1 MVEDLKQLKDD
12 VWVSNVGNIYRIDTD
27 GEKIE
32 KSYQVA
38 NGEKMFFHKLYPHKV
53 AYAVAKLFLNFDK
66 TTQRV
71 EFIDNDKT
79 NCNVTNLKLV
89 DRYSNE
95 LYKNVQTDAGY
106 IYMVSNFGNIKR
118 VKSLHE
124 IHGDRYEFVYP
135 YVKGSQVCYLQGRC
149 LATDVAKTFV
159 AGYDET
165 KKVSF
170 IDGSFKNCAATNL
183 KWVEKT
189 VSKKVCKIL
198 PIYNCEGFYQSTDLE
213 TFKIGL
219 SKTTGLKVS
228 QVGDIL
234 NGKCFTRLPITI
246 TNGDVFQNFQ
256 YGFGETFK
264 KLSDFIPN
272 VPTYPNF
279 EISNNGTL
287 IANDRHLVNVCN
299 LQTRNRVNIFGMR
312 YKLHN
317 LVADAFIPNDK
328 KFNSIKHIDGNVN
341 NNSVENLQR
350 VFVKEKTVGKTI
362 VKYFKNGYYVT
373 SNAEIFHKV
382 SANELPSQVKL
393 YETAKGDKIFTM
405 FVDGKKSTMS
415 VKNAV
420 LQTFYK
426 GFSYENNGIKFVDNN
441 TKNLKPSNIQIV

>member
-1 MVEDLKQLKDD
+1 MVEDLKLLKDN
-12 VWVSNVGNIYRIDTD
+12 VWVSNLGNIYRIDND
-27 GEKIE
+27 VKVE
-32 KSYQVA
+32 KSYKII
-38 NGEKMFFHKLYPHKV
+38 NGDKIFYHKLYPHKV
-53 AYAVAKLFLNFDK
+53 AFAVAKLFLNFDK
-66 TTQRV
+66 YAQRV

-79 NCNVTNLKLV
+79 NCSASNLKLV
-89 DRYSNE
+89 AKYSTE
-95 LYKNVQTDAGY
+95 LYKNVQTDSGY
-106 IYMVSNFGNIKR
+106 LYMVSNLGNIKR

-135 YVKGSQVCYLQGRC
+135 YIKNNSQMCYLQGRC

-159 AGYDET
+159 AGYDEN

-170 IDGSFKNCAATNL
+170 IDGDFKNCAATNL
-183 KWVEKT
+183 KLVEKT
-189 VSKKVCKIL
+189 VSKKVAKIL

-219 SKTTGLKVS
+219 SKTTGLKIS
-228 QVGDIL
+228 QIDDIL
-234 NGKCFTRLPITI
+234 NGKSFTRLPITI
-246 TNGDVFQNFQ
+246 TNGDVVQNLQ

-272 VPTYPNF
+272 VPEFPNY
-279 EISNNGTL
+279 EISNCGTL
-287 IANDRHLVNVCN
+287 IVNDRHLVNICK

-328 KFNSIKHIDGNVN
+328 NFNGIKHIDGNVN

-350 VFVKEKTVGKTI
+350 VSVKEKTVGKTI

-373 SNAEIFHKV
+373 SNAEIFYKV
-382 SANELPSQVKL
+382 SANELPSKVKI